1 MLNLYNIFNSIYIY
15 LTKYK
20 IYDDKWTIGRILRIM
35 LPRSRRGI
43 CNMDKLQTTQ
53 LIHHTNSGDGSMQ
66 NKDYVLIQNCIM
78 IMINMILLLMRR
90 LKRCIACTYDTEHMA
105 HLQSTKTSSGISAE
119 IDWTTQKWPPGYT
132 APHLDE

>member
-1 MLNLYNIFNSIYIY
+1 MLNLYNIVNSIYIY

-20 IYDDKWTIGRILRIM
+20 IYDDKWTIGSILRIM
-35 LPRSRRGI
+35 LPRSHRRTFH
-43 CNMDKLQTTQ
+43 MDKLQTSKSINTKN
-53 LIHHTNSGDGSMQ
+53 TDDSMQ
-66 NKDYVLIQNCIM
+66 NKDFVLIQNCIM

-105 HLQSTKTSSGISAE
+105 HLQSTKTSCGIAAE